1 MAEPGRQTASPRRT
15 PGGGRWRNSRDS
27 LPWSPEAVASARCL
41 ILKGNAHVMNPTL
54 KPWIRWIRDEEATGA
69 LRRFYDEAVN
79 RAGRIWNIVRIMSL
93 RPQALTTSIGLYLS
107 VVQTRSPRLG
117 RAEREM
123 IAVVVSQA
131 NACHY

>member
-1 MAEPGRQTASPRRT
+1 MDTGSRSIGPLTMIRR
-15 PGGGRWRNSRDS
+15 RNAD
-27 LPWSPEAVASARCL
+27 
-41 ILKGNAHVMNPTL
+41 VMNPQPS
-54 KPWIRWIRDEEATGA
+54 PWIRWIRDEEARGP
-69 LRRFYDEAVN
+69 LRQLYDEALK

-93 RPQALTTSIGLYLS
+93 RPQALTTSIGLYVS
-107 VVQTRSPRLG
+107 VMHTRSAMLG